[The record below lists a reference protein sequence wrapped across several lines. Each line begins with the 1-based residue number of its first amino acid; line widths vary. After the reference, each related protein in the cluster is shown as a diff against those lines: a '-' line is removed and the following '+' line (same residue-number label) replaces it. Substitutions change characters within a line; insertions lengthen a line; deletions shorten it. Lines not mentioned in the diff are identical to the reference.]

1 MSEDPNQPTNS
12 RQDSKANEP
21 PLIEPTVTKLKKAP
35 PKSQVTPQGVLNA
48 LWIIMQLGILAIL
61 GIFFVLVYINLGWS
75 AVWKVT
81 LIGTSG
87 LFAIMSLLVIIGG
100 ALDVRKLFRR
110 LQEQHDKTDSK
121 AID

>member
-1 MSEDPNQPTNS
+1 MSEDPNQLTSS

-21 PLIEPTVTKLKKAP
+21 PLIDPTETKLKKTP
-35 PKSQVTPQGVLNA
+35 PKAQVTPQGVLNA

-61 GIFFVLVYINLGWS
+61 GIFFVLVYINLGWPG
-75 AVWKVT
+75 VWKVT

-87 LFAIMSLLVIIGG
+87 LFAIMSLLVIVGG

-110 LQEQHDKTDSK
+110 LQEQQEKTDFK

>member
-110 LQEQHDKTDSK
+110 LQEQQDKTDSK

>member
-12 RQDSKANEP
+12 RQDSKATEP

-75 AVWKVT
+75 GVWKVT

-110 LQEQHDKTDSK
+110 LQEQRDKTDSK

>member
-21 PLIEPTVTKLKKAP
+21 PLIELTVTKLKKAP

-75 AVWKVT
+75 GVWKVT

-110 LQEQHDKTDSK
+110 LQEQQDKTDSK

>member
-1 MSEDPNQPTNS
+1 MSEDPNQLTSS

-21 PLIEPTVTKLKKAP
+21 PLIDPTETKLKKTP

-61 GIFFVLVYINLGWS
+61 GIFFVLVYINLGWPG
-75 AVWKVT
+75 VWKVT

-87 LFAIMSLLVIIGG
+87 LFAIMSLLVIVGG

-110 LQEQHDKTDSK
+110 LQEQQEKTDSK